1 MARLRKEIEAR
12 GAEMFEMKKDFRKS
26 LEKNEKLNIEIEA
39 LKAANR
45 MGDSKEREVDRIND
59 LNRTMTMEI
68 ETLRKSVFFNF
79 LTKYLIK
86 SQDQTKR

>member
-1 MARLRKEIEAR
+1 
-12 GAEMFEMKKDFRKS
+12 MFEMKKDFRKS

-68 ETLRKSVFFNF
+68 DTLRKSVFFEIFHKISNQIN
-79 LTKYLIK
+79 LDK
-86 SQDQTKR
+86 TKR